1 MDEGP
6 RSLFQS
12 GRKSRRSKDPHRA
25 VRRGRPLT
33 LENRRWKAFL
43 RLTGE
48 TMVERDDEILDEF
61 KGVVKALKR
70 VGGDYSIIVNVEGGR
85 EESFL
90 GGTGP
95 IGATEHSPPSSR
107 RRNRST

>member
-1 MDEGP
+1 M
-6 RSLFQS
+6 
-12 GRKSRRSKDPHRA
+12 
-25 VRRGRPLT
+25 T

-61 KGVVKALKR
+61 KGFVNALKR
-70 VGGDYSIIVNVEGGR
+70 VGVDYSIIVNVEGGR
-85 EESFL
+85 KERFL

-95 IGATEHSPPSSR
+95 INVDR
-107 RRNRST
+107 RRSIQTLIVRGEE